1 MSNYEEVG
9 FLEFSSEGKLL
20 FSNNIGEKILNELY
34 EMNIKC
40 DLSFILSHGENNNI
54 IKTFKGVYAFGVI
67 RNGSIKVFFIPIN
80 SKLNSIENHIDT
92 TSFRHEIKNP
102 LAAIYGVVQVM
113 ELKYTDSYLKKC
125 FEIIKSECSRINNLM
140 ININFI
146 SDMQLDLKR
155 TDIIALL
162 NKSIEKF
169 KIVYPEI
176 SISFIVD
183 DSIRFVNIDA
193 EKIEMA
199 LNNIL
204 KNAFEAEGTTHL
216 SIGYFL
222 DPVVKLKDKEK
233 SVFKKM
239 VKFSI
244 RDNGRGM
251 DENTVKRLFTPFY
264 TTKNKGSGL
273 GLVISKEIVE
283 RHGGKIEYKTLKG
296 EGTEFLLYLPV

>member
-54 IKTFKGVYAFGVI
+54 IKTFKGVYAFGVTK
-67 RNGSIKVFFIPIN
+67 NGNIKVFFISIN
-80 SKLNSIENHIDT
+80 SKLNSIENYIDT
-92 TSFRHEIKNP
+92 TSLRHEIKNP

-113 ELKYTDSYLKKC
+113 DSKYSDSYLKKC
-125 FEIIKSECSRINNLM
+125 CEIIKSECNRINNLM
-140 ININFI
+140 TNINFI
-146 SDMQLDLKR
+146 SDMQLVLKR
-155 TDIIALL
+155 TDIIGLL
-162 NKSIEKF
+162 NKNIEKF
-169 KIVYPEI
+169 KIIYPEI
-176 SISFIVD
+176 SVSVIMD

-233 SVFKKM
+233 NVFKKM